1 MFYISNKN
9 AKNTLKNYRIF
20 EENISN
26 MEQYEAIG
34 DILSYFDVDKLTAER
49 DFERSEKERERSEK
63 ERSLLLMISQ
73 GINIELICKV
83 LEVTKQE
90 VEAIQEKYI
99 DNNPITAFLNEKTE
113 N

>member
-9 AKNTLKNYRIF
+9 AKNILKNYRIF

-49 DFERSEKERERSEK
+49 DFERSEK